1 MLHSGF
7 AGERPSVAKV
17 TDTMSTKLNQSASMA
32 DAWSQRLALAAGFLA
47 ALCFLKFGVPV
58 VLPQAHETPDV
69 LNEWVSDQWPLPIGY
84 LVLGAVLIYG
94 FLRAR
99 APRDLPKWL
108 LWTPMAWLGWQVLS
122 TMTSRSSGMATT
134 VLLHFGALIGCYY
147 LGLLALSQSKDGK
160 RFWIPVGIAL
170 LIVLGKGF
178 GQQYGGM
185 SSTTE
190 FIESN
195 EATGWTNLP
204 PDELNDLVKS
214 GVVIKGTNGVYSV
227 VPEVLK
233 RVRGGRVSGTLVYAN
248 ALAGIILLSLPAI
261 LITTWGVTEK
271 LPKIGRM
278 VAFGT
283 IFYMGAACLVWS
295 GSKAGW
301 LVAMAMVLAW
311 VLAQPLP
318 KQWKIGILVVVL
330 AGGAGGFWFKYA
342 EKLKNPTSVVARF
355 DYWAAAVKLTQE
367 RPLLGHGPG
376 TFGSGY
382 TRLKK
387 PESEPTKLVHN
398 DYLEQACDSGLPG
411 FIFFM
416 AWIGGCMWLVWKKA
430 MHPDADSLIQ
440 AMGLGLIG
448 WALQS
453 FVEFGLFVP
462 AIAWTAMLMLGWLA
476 GLPPMQSPSTGSK
489 TSPNLRAS

>member
-1 MLHSGF
+1 
-7 AGERPSVAKV
+7 
-17 TDTMSTKLNQSASMA
+17 MSTKPNQSAGMA
-32 DAWSQRLALAAGFLA
+32 GEWNQRLALVAGLLA

-58 VLPQAHETPDV
+58 VLPQAHTTPDV

-84 LVLGAVLIYG
+84 LVLGAVLVYG
-94 FLRAR
+94 FLYSRV
-99 APRDLPKWL
+99 PRDIPRWL
-108 LWTPMAWLGWQVLS
+108 LWAPVAWLGWQVLS
-122 TMTSRSSGMATT
+122 TLTSRSSGTATT
-134 VLLHFGALIGCYY
+134 VLLHFGGLVGCYY
-147 LGLLALSQSKDGK
+147 LGLLALSQIRDGRK
-160 RFWIPVGIAL
+160 FWIPVGIAL

-185 SSTTE
+185 TSTAE

-204 PDELNDLVKS
+204 PDELNDLIKNNVVVK
-214 GVVIKGTNGVYSV
+214 TNDTYSV

-233 RVRGGRVSGTLVYAN
+233 RVRGGRISGTLVYAN

-261 LITTWGVTEK
+261 LVTIWNISEK

-278 VAFGT
+278 VLFGT
-283 IFYMGAACLVWS
+283 FFYMGAACLVWS

-301 LVAMAMVLAW
+301 LVAMAMGLAW

-318 KQWKIGILVVVL
+318 RQWKIGILALVL
-330 AGGAGGFWFKYA
+330 IGGAGGFWFKYS
-342 EKLKNPTSVVARF
+342 EKLKNPTSVAARF
-355 DYWAAAVKLTQE
+355 DYWSAALKLTAE
-367 RPLLGHGPG
+367 RPILGHGPG

-382 TRLKK
+382 TRIKK

-411 FIFFM
+411 FAFFL
-416 AWIGGCMWLVWKKA
+416 AWIGGCMCLVWKKA
-430 MHPDADSLIQ
+430 MNPGANALIQ
-440 AMGLGLIG
+440 AMALGLIG

-453 FVEFGLFVP
+453 FVEFGLYVP
-462 AIAWTAMLMLGWLA
+462 AIAWTAMLMLGWLT
-476 GLPPMQSPSTGSK
+476 GLSPVQSASTGSK
-489 TSPNLRAS
+489 P